1 MSIEGRAALVT
12 GSTSG
17 IGRATAEALAA
28 RGAHVIVTGRDP
40 AKAEEVV
47 AGIAAA
53 GGTAS
58 AVIGDLA
65 DPAGIA
71 TLTALED
78 VDILVDNAGFY
89 RFLPTAAT
97 DDELFDAFVTT
108 NLRAPFLLGR
118 ALIPKMVERGGGAVV
133 NVSTVAAR
141 IGTTTSAAYGA
152 VKAGLESLTRA
163 WAAEYGPAGVR
174 VNAVSVGPTLTPG
187 TEPAAAVL
195 DGLTRAF
202 PLGRPLR
209 SAEVADAI
217 AYLAGADYLHGATL
231 AVDGGA
237 SVVAPSPG

>member
-1 MSIEGRAALVT
+1 MSLDDRTALVT

-28 RGAHVIVTGRDP
+28 RGADVIVTGRDP
-40 AKAEEVV
+40 ERADAVV
-47 AGIAAA
+47 TAI
-53 GGTAS
+53 TAS
-58 AVIGDLA
+58 GGSARAVIADLA
-65 DPAGIA
+65 TPEGVSAFA
-71 TLTALED
+71 ALD
-78 VDILVDNAGFY
+78 GVDILVNNAGFY

-97 DDELFDAFVTT
+97 DEALFDAFVAT
-108 NLRAPFLLGR
+108 NLRAPFLLGQ
-118 ALIPKMVERGGGAVV
+118 ALIPRMVERGGGAVV

-141 IGTTTSAAYGA
+141 VGTTTSAAYGA

-187 TEPAAAVL
+187 TEPAKAAL
-195 DGLTRAF
+195 EGLTRAF

-209 SAEVADAI
+209 PAEIADAI

-231 AVDGGA
+231 AVDGGISA
-237 SVVAPSPG
+237 VAPSPR